1 MNVKSSQTEEWCRRP
16 HTVLDQAE
24 ANDTGEQRRSVW
36 LVDCMA
42 VRRADEPADKSE
54 R

>member
-1 MNVKSSQTEEWCRRP
+1 MNEESRRRP
-16 HTVLDQAE
+16 HTVLDQVE
-24 ANDTGEQRRSVW
+24 ANDMGEQRRSVW

-42 VRRADEPADKSE
+42 VRRADEPADKNE